1 MKTPAQLEKILRDGF
16 AGITEPPAEF
26 RVKLARAEYMK
37 IRARY
42 GFASRGAL
50 FSEEISK
57 LKKSEGKNL
66 GLAFMPAEASGLA
79 NVCAFAGDC
88 ARDCVAYSGN
98 GGFSSTQRVRLARLA
113 FAVESPLF
121 FAVLLWDEL
130 RMHSQDDTYPMNV
143 RLNTY
148 SDIRWEKVAPH
159 LFAYFTRANFYDY
172 TKHPARSRRDV
183 PANYSL
189 TYSVSEKTT
198 PSEFWRNLEIGRNVA
213 AVVDIRSGETPNGW
227 RPIPQ
232 TFAGVPTVDGDL
244 RDDRHNDPRGVVV
257 ILRRKHTLKAS
268 SGLITKA
275 AAINA
280 THSGDVYRSASSG
293 PVSATPHTD
302 NIAAA
307 ATPPNYIHPDTNAF
321 ITWD

>member
-1 MKTPAQLEKILRDGF
+1 MKTPAQLEQILARGF

-50 FSEEISK
+50 LSEEISK

-66 GLAFMPAEASGLA
+66 GLAFMPADSSEIA

-88 ARDCVAYSGN
+88 ARDCVAFSGN

-113 FAVESPLF
+113 FAIEQPLF

-130 RMHSQDDTYPMNV
+130 RKHSADDTFTMNV

-148 SDIRWEKVAPH
+148 SDLRWENIAPK
-159 LFAYFTRANFYDY
+159 LFEYFSRANFYDY

-198 PSEFWRNLEIGRNVA
+198 DSEFWRNLGVGRNVA
-213 AVVDIRSGETPNGW
+213 AVIETRSGETPQGW

-232 TFAGVPTVDGDL
+232 TFAGVPTIDGDL

-268 SGLITKA
+268 SGLITRAAEIDAHHRGNIYQTNKKA
-275 AAINA
+275 K
-280 THSGDVYRSASSG
+280 
-293 PVSATPHTD
+293 
-302 NIAAA
+302 
-307 ATPPNYIHPDTNAF
+307 
-321 ITWD
+321 

>member
-1 MKTPAQLEKILRDGF
+1 MKTPSQLEKILEQGF
-16 AGITEPPAEF
+16 RGITEPRPEAI
-26 RVKLARAEYMK
+26 VKIARAEYSL

-42 GFASRGAL
+42 GFASAGAL
-50 FSEEISK
+50 LSEEISK

-66 GLAFMPAEASGLA
+66 GLAFMPADSSGLA

-88 ARDCVAYSGN
+88 ARDCVAFSGN

-113 FAVESPLF
+113 FAIEQPRL

-130 RMHSQDDTYPMNV
+130 RKHSQDDTYAMNV

-148 SDIRWEKVAPH
+148 SDIRWELVAPE

-183 PANYSL
+183 PTNYSL
-189 TYSVSEKTT
+189 TYSVSEKTST
-198 PSEFWRNLEIGRNVA
+198 AEFWKNLDMGRNVA
-213 AVVDIRSGETPNGW
+213 AVIETRSGKTPQGW
-227 RPIPQ
+227 RPIPS
-232 TFAGVPTVDGDL
+232 TFAGVPTIDGDQ

-275 AAINA
+275 AAINK
-280 THSGDVYRSASSG
+280 
-293 PVSATPHTD
+293 HTTTKKE
-302 NIAAA
+302 NQ
-307 ATPPNYIHPDTNAF
+307 
-321 ITWD
+321 

>member
-1 MKTPAQLEKILRDGF
+1 MKTPNQLEKLLARGF
-16 AGITEPPAEF
+16 SGITEPRPDAV
-26 RVKLARAEYMK
+26 VKIARDELQT

-50 FSEEISK
+50 LSEEISK
-57 LKKSEGKNL
+57 LKKSNGKNL
-66 GLAFMPAEASGLA
+66 GLAFMPADSSGLA

-88 ARDCVAYSGN
+88 ARDCVAFSGN
-98 GGFSSTQRVRLARLA
+98 GGYSSTQRVRLARLA
-113 FAVESPLF
+113 FAIEQPRL

-130 RMHSQDDTYPMNV
+130 RKHSQDDTYTMNV

-148 SDIRWEKVAPH
+148 SDIRWELVAPE

-172 TKHPARSRRDV
+172 TKHPVRSRPNV

-189 TYSVSEKTT
+189 TYSVSEKTS
-198 PSEFWRNLEIGRNVA
+198 PREFWKNLENDRNVA
-213 AVVDIRSGETPNGW
+213 AVIDVRSGETPNGW

-275 AAINA
+275 AAISA
-280 THSGDVYRSASSG
+280 TNSGGVNRSA
-293 PVSATPHTD
+293 A
-302 NIAAA
+302 NAAAA
-307 ATPPNYIHPDTNAF
+307 ATPPNYIHPESNAF
-321 ITWD
+321 ISWD

>member
-1 MKTPAQLEKILRDGF
+1 MKTPAQLEKILAAGF
-16 AGITEPPAEF
+16 SKITEPRPETI
-26 RVKLARAEYMK
+26 VKIARAEYANV
-37 IRARY
+37 RARY
-42 GFASRGAL
+42 GFKSAGSL
-50 FSEEISK
+50 LSEEISK
-57 LKKSEGKNL
+57 LKKSDGKNL

-88 ARDCVAYSGN
+88 ARDCVAFSGN

-113 FAVESPLF
+113 FAIEQPRL

-159 LFAYFTRANFYDY
+159 LFEYFERANFYDY

-213 AVVDIRSGETPNGW
+213 AVVDVRSGKTPQGW
-227 RPIPQ
+227 RPIPP
-232 TFAGVPTVDGDL
+232 TFAGVRTIDGDL

-268 SGLITKA
+268 SGLITRA
-275 AAINA
+275 AEIDASHRGIF
-280 THSGDVYRSASSG
+280 YRSAPSR
-293 PVSATPHTD
+293 PVTASPHLGDIGT
-302 NIAAA
+302 AAKMPKPKTKTTTKKA
-307 ATPPNYIHPDTNAF
+307 K
-321 ITWD
+321 